1 MDAELYRREGM
12 KDNDRR
18 DSERNSISKRGR
30 KFIAPQKK
38 REKERKKGKKFL
50 KLKKKQKDKTQV
62 KIRWKRTKHTTK
74 NKKRREK

>member
-30 KFIAPQKK
+30 KLIAPQKG
-38 REKERKKGKKFL
+38 EKERKKWKKFL

>member
-30 KFIAPQKK
+30 RFIAPQKG
-38 REKERKKGKKFL
+38 EKERKKWKKFL
-50 KLKKKQKDKTQV
+50 KLKK
-62 KIRWKRTKHTTK
+62 R
-74 NKKRREK
+74 KKKKPK